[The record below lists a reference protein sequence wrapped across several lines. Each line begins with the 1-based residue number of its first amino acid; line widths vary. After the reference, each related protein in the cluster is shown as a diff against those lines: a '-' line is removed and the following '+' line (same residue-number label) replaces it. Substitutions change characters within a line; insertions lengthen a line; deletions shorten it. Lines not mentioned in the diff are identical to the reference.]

1 MNKLRFALLIG
12 TFALMSASA
21 IAQEIDMK
29 PMSGMSTEEAIA
41 ARKAARDHW
50 SRMTPQ
56 ERWQTVKAA
65 RGKNREEL
73 TALDQY
79 AKQQM
84 AVRAEHERAS
94 GSFDAH

>member
-1 MNKLRFALLIG
+1 MNKLRIALLVS

-21 IAQEIDMK
+21 LAEDIDMK
-29 PMSGMSTEEAIA
+29 PMSSMSTEEAIA
-41 ARKAARDHW
+41 ARKAAR
-50 SRMTPQ
+50 
-56 ERWQTVKAA
+56 
-65 RGKNREEL
+65 GKKRDEL

-94 GSFDAH
+94 GSSGMH

>member
-1 MNKLRFALLIG
+1 MNKLRFALLVS
-12 TFALMSASA
+12 TFAFASASA
-21 IAQEIDMK
+21 LAQSIDMK

-56 ERWQTVKAA
+56 ERWQTVKAG
-65 RGKNREEL
+65 RGKNRDEL

-84 AVRAEHERAS
+84 AIRAEHERAS
-94 GSFDAH
+94 GSPGVH

>member
-1 MNKLRFALLIG
+1 MNRLHISLLVG

-21 IAQEIDMK
+21 LAQSIDMK
-29 PMSGMSTEEAIA
+29 PMSVMSTEEAIA

-56 ERWQTVKAA
+56 ERFQTAKAA

-84 AVRAEHERAS
+84 AVRAEHERAT
-94 GSFDAH
+94 GPAGAH

>member
-1 MNKLRFALLIG
+1 MNKLRVALFVSMFA
-12 TFALMSASA
+12 FMAASA
-21 IAQEIDMK
+21 LADDIDMK

-65 RGKNREEL
+65 RGKKRDEL

-84 AVRAEHERAS
+84 ALRAEHERAS
-94 GSFDAH
+94 GSAGMH

>member
-1 MNKLRFALLIG
+1 MNKLRVALLVS
-12 TFALMSASA
+12 TFALMSAA
-21 IAQEIDMK
+21 AFAEDIDMK

-41 ARKAARDHW
+41 ARKVARDHW

-65 RGKNREEL
+65 RGKNRDEL

-94 GSFDAH
+94 GSSAMH

>member
-1 MNKLRFALLIG
+1 MNRPLVVLLASTFFALG
-12 TFALMSASA
+12 SAFAFADD
-21 IAQEIDMK
+21 IDMK
-29 PMSGMSTEEAIA
+29 PLSGMSSSEAIA

-56 ERWQTVKAA
+56 ERLDAIKAA
-65 RGKNREEL
+65 RGKNRYEL

-84 AVRAEHERAS
+84 ELRSEHDLPKS
-94 GSFDAH
+94 GQ

>member
-1 MNKLRFALLIG
+1 MNKLRIALLVS

-21 IAQEIDMK
+21 LAEDIDMK
-29 PMSGMSTEEAIA
+29 PMSSMSTEEAIA

-65 RGKNREEL
+65 RGKKRDEL

-94 GSFDAH
+94 GSSGMH

>member
-1 MNKLRFALLIG
+1 MNKLRVVLVAFA
-12 TFALMSASA
+12 FVSAAALA
-21 IAQEIDMK
+21 EDIDMK
-29 PMSGMSTEEAIA
+29 PMAGLSTQEAIA

-50 SRMTPQ
+50 DRMTRQ
-56 ERWQTVKAA
+56 ERLDAVRAA

-84 AVRAEHERAS
+84 ALRAEHDRGTNSS
-94 GSFDAH
+94 GTR

>member
-1 MNKLRFALLIG
+1 MNKLHLVLVATMLAFV
-12 TFALMSASA
+12 SASA
-21 IAQEIDMK
+21 FAQDIDMK
-29 PMSGMSTEEAIA
+29 PMAGLSTQEAIA

-50 SRMTPQ
+50 DRMTRQ
-56 ERWQTVKAA
+56 ERLDAVRAA

-84 AVRAEHERAS
+84 ALRAEHERAA
-94 GSFDAH
+94 GSPGAR

>member
-1 MNKLRFALLIG
+1 MNKLRFALLVG
-12 TFALMSASA
+12 TFAFMAASA
-21 IAQEIDMK
+21 LAQDIDMK
-29 PMSGMSTEEAIA
+29 PMSGMSTEETIA

-56 ERWQTVKAA
+56 ERWQAVKAA

-84 AVRAEHERAS
+84 ALRAEHERAS
-94 GSFDAH
+94 GSPGAQ